1 MTTRSRLAIG
11 LLALAALLAPGRA
24 EAQTKFVVAIPHPV
38 LFDTALPLY
47 VAEEK
52 GFYKEAGLAVERVVV
67 SGGGE
72 NVQAVVSGSVHVAI
86 ATGAFAVLSAFEKGA
101 PVRIVSAEM
110 TGTPDLYWYVPK
122 GSPVQRLDDLAGQ
135 KVAFSNPGSSTHMA
149 VLAMIEQVRA
159 RGLAAPQAVSTGS
172 PPDTLTAVKTGQVDA
187 GWAAVPF
194 ALDQVEK
201 GDLRIVVKGAEIV
214 RLGDVTIRV
223 NFTSVDVLQ
232 KQGPAVRGFLR
243 AHQRALDYIFAER
256 AEAVRI
262 WIKNGLKLSE
272 PAAMKAFEFH
282 APGPLALKPVKG
294 LATTMEDAVRFK
306 FLKAPLAQAEVDKL
320 IDLSLLP

>member
-1 MTTRSRLAIG
+1 MRTRSRLAIG
-11 LLALAALLAPGRA
+11 LLALAALLAPGRPD
-24 EAQTKFVVAIPHPV
+24 AQTKFVVAIPHPV

-72 NVQAVVSGSVHVAI
+72 NVQAVVSGSVHLAT

-122 GSPVQRLDDLAGQ
+122 GSPVQRLDDLAGK

-149 VLAMIEQVRA
+149 VLAMIEQLRA
-159 RGLAAPQAVSTGS
+159 KGLTPPQAVSTGS

-201 GDLRIVVKGAEIV
+201 GDLRIVVKGAEIT

-243 AHQRALDYIFAER
+243 AHQRALDFIFAER
-256 AEAVRI
+256 VEAVRI

-272 PAAMKAFEFH
+272 PAAMKAFDFH

-294 LATTMEDAVRFK
+294 LAATMEDAVRFK
-306 FLKAPLAQAEVDKL
+306 FLKAPLAQADVDRL
-320 IDLSLLP
+320 VDLSLLP

>member
-1 MTTRSRLAIG
+1 
-11 LLALAALLAPGRA
+11 
-24 EAQTKFVVAIPHPV
+24 
-38 LFDTALPLY
+38 
-47 VAEEK
+47 
-52 GFYKEAGLAVERVVV
+52 
-67 SGGGE
+67 
-72 NVQAVVSGSVHVAI
+72 
-86 ATGAFAVLSAFEKGA
+86 
-101 PVRIVSAEM
+101 M

-122 GSPVQRLDDLAGQ
+122 GSPVQRLDDLAGK

-149 VLAMIEQVRA
+149 VLAMMEQMRA
-159 RGLAAPQAVSTGS
+159 KGLTPPQAVSTGS

-194 ALDQVEK
+194 VLDQVDK
-201 GDLRIVVKGAEIV
+201 GDLRIVVKGAEIA

-232 KQGPAVRGFLR
+232 KQAPALRGFLR

-262 WIKNGLKLSE
+262 WIKNGLKLPE
-272 PAAMKAFEFH
+272 PVAMKTFEFH

-294 LATTMEDAVRFK
+294 LAATMEDAVRFK
-306 FLKAPLAQAEVDKL
+306 FLKAPLGEADVAKL
-320 IDLSLLP
+320 IDLSLVP